1 MEKEISSE
9 LIVRAGGGDMAAFEE
24 IYRLASS
31 FVYSV
36 AFRITRSH
44 ADAEEITQEVF
55 IKMHEALPRFEFRS
69 SCKTWLYR
77 IAANAAISRCR
88 KGARESSLAGKY
100 REHLEVAA
108 QQSPAAEDINEKT
121 VGALLS
127 ALDDEQRACV
137 VLREMEGLAYEEI
150 AEILHIPLNT
160 VRSRLH
166 RAREAM
172 LAFANKEKLP

>member
-127 ALDDEQRACV
+127 ALDDGQRACV
-137 VLREMEGLAYEEI
+137 VLREMEGLSYEEI

-166 RAREAM
+166 RAREVM
-172 LAFANKEKLP
+172 LAYANKEKLP